1 MSSRQQVVEPSPTPS
16 FQVFAR
22 IRRSDW
28 DTTPGWL
35 RVAQLLLVLG
45 ILLAGGVAAYDTNA
59 RVNTTGE
66 IAGRLEPLN
75 GTVSTLYRSLADADA
90 TVAKEYLSVG
100 VQPEETLTLYRD
112 DVHTA
117 ATNLALAG
125 TQAGTEPTT
134 AQLIADITSQL
145 PEYTGLVERARA
157 NNRQNFAVGAS
168 YLRSASDLMQNTI
181 LPETAE
187 LQHRQAARLGD
198 SYQQAGSVPFVA
210 LAFCLLSLAG
220 LGWAQVFVFRRT
232 HRVFNVGLV
241 LASVAVLTGLL
252 WWTVAGVASARSL
265 TRALGHSRSVSEAL
279 APAQI
284 DALNARALESLE
296 LVDRDAPSLETDFDN
311 RIRLLAGTNGALG
324 TAERFATDQKGK
336 ALVQAAAEAARG
348 YATAH
353 VGVKRLD
360 SDGKYPEAVDA
371 AVHTTAA
378 MAFDRLSK
386 TLHAAV
392 DYENGASKTDI
403 ERAQDRLV
411 GLPIGTVVLTLV
423 AVAAVTWGVQQRLE
437 EFR

>member
-1 MSSRQQVVEPSPTPS
+1 MPPRQQAVEPSPTPS

-59 RVNTTGE
+59 RVNTTGD
-66 IAGRLEPLN
+66 IAGSLEPLN

-90 TVAKEYLSVG
+90 TVAKEYLSAG
-100 VQPEETLTLYRD
+100 MQPNETLIPYGD

-117 ATNLALAG
+117 ATSLALAG
-125 TQAGTEPTT
+125 TQAGAEPAT
-134 AQLIADITSQL
+134 AKLIADITSQL

-168 YLRSASDLMQNTI
+168 YLRSASALMQNTI
-181 LPETAE
+181 LPETAK
-187 LQHRQAARLGD
+187 LQQRQAARLGD
-198 SYQQAGSVPFVA
+198 AYQQAGSVPFVA

-220 LGWAQVFVFRRT
+220 LFWAQVFVFRRT

-265 TRALGHSRSVSEAL
+265 TRALGHSRSVSDAL

-296 LVDRDAPSLETDFDN
+296 LVDRDAPSLEAYFDN
-311 RIRLLAGTNGALG
+311 RMRLLAGNNGALD

-336 ALVQAAAEAARG
+336 ALVQTAVEAARG

-353 VGVKRLD
+353 AGVEQLD
-360 SDGKYPEAVDA
+360 GDGKYLEAVDA

-378 MAFDRLSK
+378 MAFNRLGAA
-386 TLHAAV
+386 LQAAV
-392 DYENGASKTDI
+392 DYEHGAFTTDI
-403 ERAQDRLV
+403 ERAQGRLDD
-411 GLPIGTVVLTLV
+411 LPIGTVVLTLV
-423 AVAAVTWGVQQRLE
+423 AMTAVAWGFQRRLE
-437 EFR
+437 EYR